1 MGLLPE
7 GPTGPI
13 LYDLSSFVAHQ
24 ATNDWRA
31 RGGVHTAPSGGGVGV
46 GGGGE

>member
-1 MGLLPE
+1 MGLAPE

-31 RGGVHTAPSGGGVGV
+31 GGGVHAVPSLGGG
-46 GGGGE
+46 